1 MNDPDRTPDNILV
14 VLQAE
19 ADNGALL
26 AKAATLA
33 RGSAAPLRLFCCD
46 HDPRLT
52 ARLML
57 SPDALSA
64 ARAAHLR
71 RRRDWLVS
79 LAAPLAA
86 AGLEVD
92 VEAAWD
98 APLAAGILTEVG
110 LSRPGLV
117 MKEAVWHAPL
127 RRRLFGHSDW
137 RLLQACPVPVLLT
150 RPDSWS
156 SPPRIAAALDPGH
169 PGDPDGLLDRAILRQ
184 ALRLAAWT
192 GARLTAVHACAP
204 LDPALLAAPAGGMSA
219 RLPTVTA
226 TALHAAAA
234 AALDGLLSD
243 AGSADL
249 DRQLL
254 DGTPLE
260 ALPAWCAA
268 GQVDVLA
275 VGVTSRS
282 RVLEAIVGS
291 TAEKLLE
298 VIPSDLLTVR
308 FAGA

>member
-1 MNDPDRTPDNILV
+1 MNDLGKAPEDILV
-14 VLQAE
+14 VLQPA

-26 AKAATLA
+26 AKAAALA
-33 RGSAAPLRLFCCD
+33 RGAGAPLRLFCCD
-46 HDPRLT
+46 HDPGLT

-71 RRRDWLVS
+71 QRREWLES

-86 AGLEVD
+86 ARLAVD

-110 LSRPGLV
+110 LSRPRLV
-117 MKEAVWHAPL
+117 VKEAGWHAPL

-150 RPDSWS
+150 RPDAWS
-156 SPPRIAAALDPGH
+156 RPPKVAAALDPGH

-192 GARLTAVHACAP
+192 GARLTAVHARAP
-204 LDPALLAAPAGGMSA
+204 FDPALLAAPAGGMSA
-219 RLPTVTA
+219 PLPTVTA

-243 AGSADL
+243 AGCADL

-282 RVLEAIVGS
+282 RVVEAIIGS
-291 TAEKLLE
+291 TAEELLE

-308 FAGA
+308 VVGA